1 MAKSSTSTGDDN
13 PVPYVCLAV
22 FEGTVSGDALI
33 GDDILVNQGRRQ
45 GGGIETY
52 GAENGSSFV
61 AVETFRDGSDVRDV

>member
-45 GGGIETY
+45 GGGDRNIRRREWKQLRCC
-52 GAENGSSFV
+52 
-61 AVETFRDGSDVRDV
+61 RDLPGWE